1 MKTFEQ
7 HNSSNKYYAIKW
19 LNLITNVFVDAEG
32 NFENLEEVEEFLGFK
47 ILDDLSVYNKEYKI
61 VKIEEETIT
70 EEELKL
76 WHETKKY
83 NL

>member
-1 MKTFEQ
+1 MIWLDDD
-7 HNSSNKYYAIKW
+7 SNK
-19 LNLITNVFVDAEG
+19 
-32 NFENLEEVEEFLGFK
+32 FEYLFGKKEKKFLK
-47 ILDDLSVYNKEYKI
+47 KYWKPYNIEYKI